1 MSKLATLIMGPRY
14 PLIKKD
20 QKKKLWNSILNRLKV
35 KWWNKK
41 KLIKKRMQKITQV
54 NSG

>member
-20 QKKKLWNSILNRLKV
+20 QKKKIMKFNS
-35 KWWNKK
+35 
-41 KLIKKRMQKITQV
+41 QPTQ
-54 NSG
+54 S

>member
-20 QKKKLWNSILNRLKV
+20 QKKKNYEIQFSTDSKLNDE
-35 KWWNKK
+35 
-41 KLIKKRMQKITQV
+41 IKKI
-54 NSG
+54 N